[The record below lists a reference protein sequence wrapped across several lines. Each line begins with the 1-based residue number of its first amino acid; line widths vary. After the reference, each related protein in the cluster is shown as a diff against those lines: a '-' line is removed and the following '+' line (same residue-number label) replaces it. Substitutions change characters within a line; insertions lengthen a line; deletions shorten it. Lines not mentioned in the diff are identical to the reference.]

1 LKAKGLKQMIKKW
14 AVLAALTSVLT
25 SAAQASI
32 TDPAS
37 TAVRVADHQTDRF
50 VVADG
55 RSFRHCH
62 TIHTRVY
69 CHKADRLPMNW
80 PPFSDRA
87 GTNVKGR
94 AHIEPKKPCGCVRR
108 RML

>member
-1 LKAKGLKQMIKKW
+1 MIKRW
-14 AVLAALTSVLT
+14 VVLAALTSVLT

-32 TDPAS
+32 TDSAS
-37 TAVRVADHQTDRF
+37 TVVRVANQQTDRLIL
-50 VVADG
+50 ADA
-55 RSFRHCH
+55 RSNRHCH
-62 TIHTRVY
+62 NIHTRVY

-94 AHIEPKKPCGCVRR
+94 AHIEPKKPCGGVRR